1 MLFSTDQH
9 VQVNIGAA
17 QIENSSGKNLLGVT
31 IDAKLSFEKYI
42 EQIYAKTK
50 AKLKALAKIA
60 SFMKTQK
67 RKSWQKHFLQLS
79 LATTQ

>member
-1 MLFSTDQH
+1 MTIRPTFPEK
-9 VQVNIGAA
+9 NIDKLAA
-17 QIENSSGKNLLGVT
+17 FLCDKNVT
-31 IDAKLSFEKYI
+31 IDAKLSFDKYI

-67 RKSWQKHFLQLS
+67 RKS
-79 LATTQ
+79 